1 MKFSRLFIVFF
12 NLFLIG
18 CSQKEMIQ
26 RPNIILIM
34 TDDQGW
40 GQTGYYNHPLLK
52 TPNLDE
58 MANNGLRFDRFYAGA
73 PVCSPTRASVLTG
86 RSNDRTG
93 VCLLYTSPSPRDQRG
108 SRMPS
113 SA

>member
-1 MKFSRLFIVFF
+1 MKISRLFIVFF
-12 NLFLIG
+12 NLLLIG

-52 TPNLDE
+52 T
-58 MANNGLRFDRFYAGA
+58 
-73 PVCSPTRASVLTG
+73 
-86 RSNDRTG
+86 
-93 VCLLYTSPSPRDQRG
+93 
-108 SRMPS
+108 
-113 SA
+113 